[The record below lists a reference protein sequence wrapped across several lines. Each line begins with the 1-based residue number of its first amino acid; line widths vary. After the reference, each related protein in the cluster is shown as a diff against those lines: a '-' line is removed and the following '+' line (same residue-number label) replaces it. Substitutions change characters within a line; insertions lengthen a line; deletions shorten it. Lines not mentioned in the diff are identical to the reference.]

1 MGCLL
6 ANNGASRMSLSP
18 SHEPGKDPGKDP
30 GSKHQGVAPLEKG
43 SGIIRSAGTQSLGY
57 AQVVDVLRSVDAVK
71 ALTQLQRLEHGAF
84 MWYASVA
91 ALQGTVIATA
101 VGVGLVLA
109 PQVIGVIALVT
120 AVSALPALLSMQRV
134 DVRAERSALV
144 SSCSPRLT
152 QAVRDISDKLLI
164 PMESL
169 AVTTS
174 QHPTM
179 VAFGWKSAVVNIH
192 QSTLDTLNERELKAV
207 VAHELCH
214 LQQMASPQSRWV
226 YVITKV
232 LDTATPFIAAASFMT
247 IATTPLASLSGAGM
261 VVPTCVAGLMAVAG
275 RWITKNL
282 AGARQQAEELLVDL
296 KAVVATNDPVAAMQA
311 LRKISDGSAS
321 NNARRRGTSH
331 PELEERLEQLRDILQ
346 K

>member
-6 ANNGASRMSLSP
+6 ANHGTSRMSPSP
-18 SHEPGKDPGKDP
+18 SHEPGKDPGNHP
-30 GSKHQGVAPLEKG
+30 GSNHQGIAPSKQG
-43 SGIIRSAGTQSLGY
+43 TRIDRSAESRSLGS
-57 AQVVDVLRSVDAVK
+57 AQVIDVHRSVDTAK
-71 ALTQLQRLEHGAF
+71 ALTQILHLEHDAF
-84 MWYASVA
+84 MWYVPLA

-134 DVRAERSALV
+134 DVCAERSALV
-144 SSCSPRLT
+144 SSCPPRLT
-152 QAVRDISDKLLI
+152 QAVHGISDRLDI
-164 PMESL
+164 PKESL

-179 VAFGWKSAVVNIH
+179 VAFGWKSAIVNIN
-192 QSTLDTLNERELKAV
+192 QSTLATLNERELKAV

-214 LQQMASPQSRWV
+214 LQQMASPQSRLV
-226 YVITKV
+226 YFVTKV
-232 LDTATPFIAAASFMT
+232 LDTATPFIAAASFIT
-247 IATTPLASLSGAGM
+247 IATTPLASLSGAGV
-261 VVPTCVAGLMAVAG
+261 VVPTCVAGLMALAG
-275 RWITKNL
+275 RWITKSL
-282 AGARQQAEELLVDL
+282 AGGRQQAEELLVDL

-321 NNARRRGTSH
+321 NNARRRGASH
-331 PELEERLEQLRDILQ
+331 PELEERLEQLRSVLNE
-346 K
+346 